1 MRTVYASF
9 KCKDNCIDVSPCAIE
24 SVVELPAEE
33 YRRFSKNL
41 LGRFD
46 FIRDCK
52 APLHQDSMG
61 VNHCLLVLGEGSND
75 GILVRSEGSDYA
87 RYSAYLPN
95 ARQFLRQ
102 EMHPSMAIFEE
113 RMVKLVDQFAR
124 SAIVCQDDGCYS
136 LSIESVRRRAGEDH
150 IDANLFATMLSER
163 PEFQLVEMDEDRIH
177 AFLEEKYVVMEESP
191 DVRHLSKREVTTM
204 VAKHQLWLNG
214 DGGECADFSNC
225 YLDNYQFPYAQL
237 RGANFDNA
245 TLVNVSLSNADLT
258 EGSFGGTKFVGCDMR
273 NVKAKDAYFK
283 DAVFRDTDLAWITFS
298 HSNLK
303 NATFTGCEL
312 EYAEYVDCCI
322 ENTHFDEFGRLPTEM
337 RDCSFDEEEWVAE
350 QGMEMKR

>member
-87 RYSAYLPN
+87 RYTAYLPN
-95 ARQFLRQ
+95 ARMFLHQ

-124 SAIVCQDDGCYS
+124 SAVVCQDDGCYS
-136 LSIESVRRRAGEDH
+136 LSIESVCRRAGDDH

-204 VAKHQLWLNG
+204 IAKHQLWLNG

-245 TLVNVSLSNADLT
+245 TLVNVSLSN
-258 EGSFGGTKFVGCDMR
+258 
-273 NVKAKDAYFK
+273 
-283 DAVFRDTDLAWITFS
+283 
-298 HSNLK
+298 
-303 NATFTGCEL
+303 
-312 EYAEYVDCCI
+312 
-322 ENTHFDEFGRLPTEM
+322 
-337 RDCSFDEEEWVAE
+337 
-350 QGMEMKR
+350 